1 MFKKLLVISSTSFA
15 SLVVS
20 AWLLAASAFSSDAS
34 FVPKDIRV
42 EGLARVSS
50 DTIFASLPFSMH
62 EKVDKK
68 MLSETI
74 NTLFKTGNFEHVE
87 VGRDGDILV
96 VRVKERP
103 AIASI
108 EIEGN
113 KAIKEEDLK
122 QGLSRSGLSEGKL
135 FKRATLEGIR
145 LELQRQ
151 YVAQGRYDSGIS
163 TKVTPARNNTVNI
176 LITVD
181 EGSVAK
187 VRHFNIIGNKVFKNE
202 TLIEELQMRQ
212 THWLSLFKGDDKYSR
227 ERLQGDLERLESYYR
242 DRGYLKFAVNSTQ
255 VSLSPEKDAV
265 FITINI
271 TEGDIYT
278 VSDVKLSGEIILPEP
293 IIKSMVMIKPG
304 MVYSQSRITQTQEL
318 VSRVLGNDG
327 YTFAK
332 VRSYPKV
339 NEENKTVELTFFVD
353 PGKRT
358 YVNRIIFKGN
368 VTTKDEVLRREL
380 RQMEAAP
387 ASGSKIEQSR
397 LYLNRL
403 GFFKDVKSEIVELP
417 DKDDLV
423 DIVFSVEEQPSG
435 QINASVGYSD
445 GSGLLLSAGL
455 QQNNFLGSGNSVAF
469 SVSRNDYQKSV
480 DFSFNDPYYT
490 IDGVSRGFN
499 MYYRNTDF
507 QKAGISTYSIDTYGA
522 GLNYSY
528 PIGEGTSVGFGIG
541 YANVKV
547 HTGAYAPQE
556 IVGTPNKIAG
566 LNEYIDRVF
575 VNGQPEY
582 PEDEKLQPVDD
593 LFNQG
598 IEPFKEAGT
607 GFVDVHGDQYNNYK
621 LNLTWR
627 QYRLNRGVMPTKGY
641 DQRLGAELGIPGSD
655 LEYYKLNYTG
665 QIYLPVAPEYIFRLH
680 TRLGAG
686 FGYGD
691 TSRMP
696 FLENYYAGGIGSVRG
711 YERSTLGPRGTPAE
725 IYLRDYAKKTD
736 GVTPV
741 TSPADYG
748 YIYDDGTEKF
758 NTAEITSRYNHIG
771 GNVLVETGVEF
782 IFPLWLIKDRSSVRT
797 MLFVDAGNVFD
808 TDCNDTQLDCHSPD
822 ITKLRASA
830 GLGLTWLSPMGPLSF
845 SLAQPF
851 NYGDINKGNRKFFQF
866 TIGTGF

>member
-1 MFKKLLVISSTSFA
+1 MFKKLFVLTSISFA
-15 SLVVS
+15 SLFAS
-20 AWLLAASAFSSDAS
+20 LGLFAASAFASEAS

-62 EKVDKK
+62 ESVDRK
-68 MLSETI
+68 MLSQTI
-74 NTLFKTGNFEHVE
+74 NTLFKTGNFDHVE
-87 VGRDGDILV
+87 VGRDGDVLV
-96 VRVKERP
+96 VKVKERP

-122 QGLSRSGLSEGKL
+122 KGLSRSGLAEGKL

-181 EGSVAK
+181 EGTVAK
-187 VRHFNIIGNKVFKNE
+187 VRHFNIVGNKVFKNE
-202 TLIEELQMRQ
+202 TLIDELQMRQ
-212 THWLSLFKGDDKYSR
+212 THWMSLFKGDDKYSR

-278 VSDVKLSGEIILPEP
+278 VSDVKLSGDIILPEP
-293 IIKSMVMIKPG
+293 IIKSLVMIKPG
-304 MVYSQSRITQTQEL
+304 MVYSQSRITQTQEM

-332 VRSYPKV
+332 VRNYPKV
-339 NEENKTVELTFFVD
+339 DEENKTVELTFFVD

-358 YVNRIIFKGN
+358 YVNRVIFKGN

-403 GFFKDVKSEIVELP
+403 GFFKDVRSEIVELP
-417 DKDDLV
+417 DKDDMV
-423 DIVFSVEEQPSG
+423 DVVFTVEEQASG
-435 QINASVGYSD
+435 QVNASVGYSD

-507 QKAGISTYSIDTYGA
+507 EKAGISTYSIDTYGA

-528 PIGEGTSVGFGIG
+528 PIGEGTSVGFGVG
-541 YANVKV
+541 YANIKV
-547 HTGAYAPQE
+547 HTGSYAPQE
-556 IVGTPNKIAG
+556 IIGSPQKWPG
-566 LNEYIDRVF
+566 LDQYIDRVF
-575 VNGQPEY
+575 INGVPEF
-582 PEDEKLQPVDD
+582 PEDEKLEPVDN
-593 LFNQG
+593 LLNRG
-598 IEPFKEAGT
+598 IDPFQEPGN
-607 GFVDVHGDQYNNYK
+607 GFVDVHGDQYNNFK
-621 LNLTWR
+621 LNLSWR

-641 DQRLGAELGIPGSD
+641 DQRIGAELGIPGSD

-665 QIYLPVAPEYIFRLH
+665 QIYLPVASEYIFRLH

-725 IYLRDYAKKTD
+725 SYQRDYARKKDRSINSDTVGYLYD
-736 GVTPV
+736 E
-741 TSPADYG
+741 DYEQFL
-748 YIYDDGTEKF
+748 TQ
-758 NTAEITSRYNHIG
+758 EITSRYNHIG

-782 IFPLWLIKDRSSVRT
+782 IFPFWLIKDRSSVRT

-808 TDCNDTQLDCHSPD
+808 TDCNDTQLDCQAPD
-822 ITKLRASA
+822 LTKLRAS
-830 GLGLTWLSPMGPLSF
+830 
-845 SLAQPF
+845 
-851 NYGDINKGNRKFFQF
+851 
-866 TIGTGF
+866 